1 MKPVFVIAG
10 VAVAGVIVAAVVLGM
25 SMTPDFDT
33 IIENQDCDA
42 IMGLTNKDLES
53 ATPDQQSR
61 IEMIG
66 AGCPLEDDG
75 DKTGD
80 EPAPPEKPVQAPT
93 PTSDPAPAEDI
104 PSTISMRFDQDGYD
118 VGTAATVLLEQ
129 SVARPE
135 NIRLRVTD
143 SAGTVLHEDNLRSDN
158 FGTASSTFTVPQYYA
173 ENQPIEAV
181 AIFEDS
187 PNDKYT
193 AGGTIHPVTI
203 DLGTDAQTYEKDSPV
218 KISVRLSSAISEN
231 VNVRVSDGAGKTIHD
246 AVVTTDD
253 FGVANTEFVAPA
265 YYFEEQ
271 PITIAAAFA
280 KDLSKEREIQ
290 VGIKPIKATVK
301 MIPEEKEYRSGERI
315 TFNVS
320 IEPPTAVELKFDV
333 SSKEDPCYVPHPLKI
348 TTGSDGKA
356 TFKITQKGGTN
367 YSNCADYWNITHE
380 FYLEREFNEMYH
392 LEPVSVFIRQPESY
406 D

>member
-1 MKPVFVIAG
+1 MKPMFVIGG

-66 AGCPLEDDG
+66 AECSLEDDG

-80 EPAPPEKPVQAPT
+80 DLAPPEKPVQAPT
-93 PTSDPAPAEDI
+93 PATSDPAPAEDI

-143 SAGTVLHEDNLRSDN
+143 ASGTVLHEDNLRSDN

-253 FGVANTEFVAPA
+253 FGAANTEFVAPA

-280 KDLSKEREIQ
+280 KDPSKEREIQ

-301 MIPEEKEYRSGERI
+301 MIPEEKEYRAGERMK
-315 TFNVS
+315 FNVS

-333 SSKEDPCYVPHPLKI
+333 SSKEVCYSPSFLKI

-356 TFKITQKGGTN
+356 TFEMYYIH
-367 YSNCADYWNITHE
+367 SNSRNCDAYWNITHE
-380 FYLEREFNEMYH
+380 FYLTHEFDEMYT
-392 LEPVSVFIRQPESY
+392 LEPVSVFVREPE
-406 D
+406 DR